1 MRRFEFR
8 LESVLR
14 IRRFELER
22 ERARM
27 LRLEAEWRRRDSRAR
42 ELAAR
47 VEQGEER
54 LGRIME
60 GGMDGRR
67 IGGHAAGLASGR
79 FHRAQAEAARD
90 HLVPQL
96 ESARERTREA
106 SVRVRSLE
114 KLEARRAIAHLEEE
128 RRLEQRELDSL
139 AITRAAAETIDRRV
153 HEEGRES

>member
-42 ELAAR
+42 EVAAR

-60 GGMDGRR
+60 GGM
-67 IGGHAAGLASGR
+67 
-79 FHRAQAEAARD
+79 
-90 HLVPQL
+90 
-96 ESARERTREA
+96 
-106 SVRVRSLE
+106 
-114 KLEARRAIAHLEEE
+114 
-128 RRLEQRELDSL
+128 
-139 AITRAAAETIDRRV
+139 
-153 HEEGRES
+153 